1 MTMLSLDLF
10 AQDGTQGITLASQM
24 LYSYF
29 EPLTRLIL
37 IVGAICGLVGSV
49 KVFQRFSS
57 GDPATE
63 KAAAA
68 WFGACIFLVVSSYV
82 LKSFFLT

>member
-1 MTMLSLDLF
+1 MF
-10 AQDGTQGITLASQM
+10 AQDGMNGINLAAEM

-37 IVGAICGLVGSV
+37 VVGAICGLIGSI

-57 GDPATE
+57 SDPNTE

-68 WFGACIFLVVSSYV
+68 WFGACIFLVISSLV

>member
-1 MTMLSLDLF
+1 MF
-10 AQDGTQGITLASQM
+10 AQDGMNGINLAAEM

-37 IVGAICGLVGSV
+37 VVGAICGLIGSI

-57 GDPATE
+57 GDPNTE

-68 WFGACIFLVVSSYV
+68 CIFLVISSLV